1 VTASTSI
8 LRQLLPWIFQTCW
21 TCLAHRRDLMSW
33 MYLAPSGRVQRP
45 TTWRNGSAEVISVSM
60 CRRGRDRRR
69 PLIVPPE
76 PSRETVPV
84 TPQFEQF
91 SASLLDGQVDRG
103 DLVRLAARAR
113 LVLGI
118 ARVEIRDGRLDVAVT
133 AAVTAEQFA
142 RWLLLDEAYLVSSDA
157 HQASW
162 AIQVKVGDLDDPYQA
177 RIHVTRPVVGPWE
190 LLIRVDGR
198 PDGPLPRIVAGAS
211 PAYPVAGSG
220 VLVTNVTFS
229 PHPMD

>member
-1 VTASTSI
+1 
-8 LRQLLPWIFQTCW
+8 
-21 TCLAHRRDLMSW
+21 M
-33 MYLAPSGRVQRP
+33 
-45 TTWRNGSAEVISVSM
+45 ISVSM

-113 LVLGI
+113 LVFGI
-118 ARVEIRDGRLDVAVT
+118 ARVEMRDDRLDVAVT

>member
-1 VTASTSI
+1 
-8 LRQLLPWIFQTCW
+8 
-21 TCLAHRRDLMSW
+21 M
-33 MYLAPSGRVQRP
+33 
-45 TTWRNGSAEVISVSM
+45 
-60 CRRGRDRRR
+60 
-69 PLIVPPE
+69 IVPPE

-84 TPQFEQF
+84 TPEFKQF

-113 LVLGI
+113 LVFGI
-118 ARVEIRDGRLDVAVT
+118 ARVELRDDRLDVAVT
-133 AAVTAEQFA
+133 AAVTAEQF
-142 RWLLLDEAYLVSSDA
+142 
-157 HQASW
+157 
-162 AIQVKVGDLDDPYQA
+162 
-177 RIHVTRPVVGPWE
+177 TRPVVGPWE

>member
-1 VTASTSI
+1 
-8 LRQLLPWIFQTCW
+8 
-21 TCLAHRRDLMSW
+21 
-33 MYLAPSGRVQRP
+33 
-45 TTWRNGSAEVISVSM
+45 VISVSM

-84 TPQFEQF
+84 TPEFEQF

-113 LVLGI
+113 LVFGI
-118 ARVEIRDGRLDVAVT
+118 ARVEIRDDRLDVAVT

-162 AIQVKVGDLDDPYQA
+162 AIQVKVGDLDDPYQT

-229 PHPMD
+229 PHPMDDPSA

>member
-1 VTASTSI
+1 MISAST
-8 LRQLLPWIFQTCW
+8 
-21 TCLAHRRDLMSW
+21 
-33 MYLAPSGRVQRP
+33 
-45 TTWRNGSAEVISVSM
+45 

-84 TPQFEQF
+84 TPEFEEF

-103 DLVRLAARAR
+103 DLARLAARAR
-113 LVLGI
+113 LVFGI
-118 ARVEIRDGRLDVAVT
+118 ARAEIRDNRLDVAVT

-142 RWLLLDEAYLVSSDA
+142 RWLLLDEAYLVSGDA

-162 AIQVKVGDLDDPYQA
+162 AIQVKAGDVDDPYQT
-177 RIHVTRPVVGPWE
+177 RIHVTRPVAGPWE
-190 LLIRVDGR
+190 LRIRVDGR
-198 PDGPLPRIVAGAS
+198 PHGPLPGVVAGAS
-211 PAYPVAGSG
+211 PAYPIAGSD

-229 PHPMD
+229 PHPAD

>member
-1 VTASTSI
+1 
-8 LRQLLPWIFQTCW
+8 
-21 TCLAHRRDLMSW
+21 
-33 MYLAPSGRVQRP
+33 
-45 TTWRNGSAEVISVSM
+45 M

-84 TPQFEQF
+84 TPEFEQF

-113 LVLGI
+113 LVFGI
-118 ARVEIRDGRLDVAVT
+118 ARVEIRDDRLDVAVT

-162 AIQVKVGDLDDPYQA
+162 AIQVKVGDLDDPYQT

-229 PHPMD
+229 PHPMG